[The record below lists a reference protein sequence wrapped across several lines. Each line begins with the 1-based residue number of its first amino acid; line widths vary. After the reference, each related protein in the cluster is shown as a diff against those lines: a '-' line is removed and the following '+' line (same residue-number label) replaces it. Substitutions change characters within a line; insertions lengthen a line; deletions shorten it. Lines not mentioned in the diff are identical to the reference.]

1 MVTHSLDRPGGKKTS
16 RCKAWL
22 SFSASM
28 IALLGVFTIFVFG
41 PLALHAYDR
50 AHPQVIKCDVMHA
63 EATSVNVQSTNLSST
78 RIPRVAVTTKGCG
91 ALAVQRGVTVENRDR
106 IAEEIDGRTCQFVV
120 GVGSFQIRA
129 FLGLFR
135 VVPEVSSYKVVG

>member
-1 MVTHSLDRPGGKKTS
+1 
-16 RCKAWL
+16 
-22 SFSASM
+22 
-28 IALLGVFTIFVFG
+28 
-41 PLALHAYDR
+41 
-50 AHPQVIKCDVMHA
+50 
-63 EATSVNVQSTNLSST
+63 
-78 RIPRVAVTTKGCG
+78 
-91 ALAVQRGVTVENRDR
+91 VENRDR